1 MALGLG
7 LARTEAPV
15 QWTPWTVAKLG
26 GETGKRGSAPRFST
40 ETTQEERGGN
50 GDLTSALGT
59 DGDGSVT
66 VQGTVAVAD
75 VIDARV
81 RQRWLQLGFGEGRTK
96 LRVAI

>member
-59 DGDGSVT
+59 DGDDLMTGRRP
-66 VQGTVAVAD
+66 AAAAD
-75 VIDARV
+75 VVELGEIRRARD
-81 RQRWLQLGFGEGRTK
+81 GEARAWAA
-96 LRVAI
+96 LL

>member
-26 GETGKRGSAPRFST
+26 GETGKRGSTPRFST

-59 DGDGSVT
+59 DGDDLMTGRRP
-66 VQGTVAVAD
+66 AAAED
-75 VIDARV
+75 VVELGEIRRARD
-81 RQRWLQLGFGEGRTK
+81 GEARAWAA
-96 LRVAI
+96 LL